1 VSEPRRRRATTGAP
15 RPDKPA
21 RLGRWPLVRMQVT
34 AGAVAL
40 LFAGLGYTA
49 WGLQVR
55 RNEHFRDAAE
65 KQHLSSV
72 ELPAPR
78 GVIRDRVGRELAVT
92 ADASSVYANPRKV
105 EGVAS
110 TAETLAKLLGQD
122 VRGLEEKLSSSRHFV
137 WLKRHVTDDVAKQ
150 IEAAKLAGVH
160 ITAEPRRYYPGQTLA
175 GPILG
180 FANIDGAGIEGTEL
194 AMDELLRGH
203 KAKRAALRD
212 ATGKL
217 MLTEDG
223 DEIEPRP
230 GATVV
235 LTIDRYIQFVA
246 ERALERSV
254 TEHRAKAG
262 SIVVLDVASA
272 EVLAMANWPTY
283 DPNEPAGRDKARN
296 RVITDAFEM
305 GSVMKVFTVSGALEQ
320 GAVKPTD
327 TFDIEK
333 GRLRIGRKLIRDSY
347 HDEVLDVG
355 GILKRS
361 SNVGTIKIARK
372 LGKTG
377 LYETLKTFGFGR
389 TTGIELPGERG
400 GLMHP
405 TSRWGEIGLAA
416 VSYGYM
422 TMVTPLQ
429 VAAGYAAIGN
439 GGMYNE
445 PRVIKE
451 VRDPASG
458 EILYHHELEPRRVL
472 SKRTTDIILPMLS
485 KVFEKGK
492 HGGTARSVEI
502 DGYHAGGK
510 TGTSHKIDPAT
521 KKYADHLY
529 LSTFAGLAPIEDPK
543 IVVVVLIDEPGGEE
557 YYGAKV
563 AGPAFAEVVGETLR
577 YLGVPADE
585 SAPTDEDGD
594 EMAEERGL
602 PHSDVGESEASAT
615 EAPAPAETETETE
628 APPAP
633 APGSIPIPDFRG
645 LTVAQALDVARRHH
659 LPVIVEGSGRAVE
672 QSPLP
677 GYAGPGSEC
686 RIVFAPEER

>member
-1 VSEPRRRRATTGAP
+1 
-15 RPDKPA
+15 
-21 RLGRWPLVRMQVT
+21 MQIA
-34 AGAVAL
+34 AGTVAV

-92 ADASSVYANPRKV
+92 ADAASVYANPRKV

-110 TAETLAKLLGQD
+110 TAETLGALLGQD
-122 VRGLEEKLSSSRHFV
+122 VRELEEKLSSARHFV
-137 WLKRHVTDDVAKQ
+137 WLKRHVTDDVAKK
-150 IEAAKLAGVH
+150 IEEAKLEGIY

-203 KAKRAALRD
+203 KAKRSALRD

-223 DEIEPRP
+223 GDIEPRP

-235 LTIDRYIQFVA
+235 LTIDRYVQFVA
-246 ERALERSV
+246 ERALERAV
-254 TEHRAKAG
+254 TEHKAKAG
-262 SIVVLDVASA
+262 SVVVLDVETA
-272 EVLAMANWPTY
+272 EVLAMANWPSY
-283 DPNEPAGRDKARN
+283 DPNSPAGREKARN

-305 GSVMKVFTVSGALEQ
+305 GSVMKVFTVSGALER

-347 HDEVLDVG
+347 HDDILDVG
-355 GILKRS
+355 GVLKRS

-377 LYETLKTFGFGR
+377 LYETLQTFGFGR

-422 TMVTPLQ
+422 TMVTPMQ

-451 VRDPASG
+451 VLDPATG
-458 EILYHHELEPRRVL
+458 EQIYHHELEPRRVL
-472 SKRTTDIILPMLS
+472 SKRTTEIVLPMLG

-492 HGGTARSVEI
+492 DGGTARSVEI

-529 LSTFAGLAPIEDPK
+529 LSTFAGLAPIENPK
-543 IVVVVLIDEPGGEE
+543 IAVVVLIDEPGGEE

-563 AGPAFAEVVGETLR
+563 AGPAFAEVVAETLR

-585 SAPTDEDGD
+585 SQGGSDDDGD
-594 EMAEERGL
+594 VTEERGL
-602 PHSDVGESEASAT
+602 PLSDVGDGEANAELAT
-615 EAPAPAETETETE
+615 GPTEPPAE
-628 APPAP
+628 PVVPP

-645 LTVAQALDVARRHH
+645 LTVTQALDVARRHR
-659 LPVIVEGSGRAVE
+659 LPVVIEGSGRAVE

-677 GYAGPGSEC
+677 GYAGAGSEC
-686 RIVFAPEER
+686 RIVFAPEGR